1 MQRRRDVWITCGAR
15 SHAIGKTARYDQAGF
30 RSARLDEADL
40 RNARLGGAFLVGAS
54 LRSADLR
61 GAYLRLAKLDGAD
74 LSDANM
80 HDTEGLTQAQLDTA
94 HLSSGTTVPQGLKG
108 TENAKG

>member
-1 MQRRRDVWITCGAR
+1 MTLTC
-15 SHAIGKTARYDQAGF
+15 
-30 RSARLDEADL
+30 ARLTCVVLD
-40 RNARLGGAFLVGAS
+40 FLV
-54 LRSADLR
+54 RSST
-61 GAYLRLAKLDGAD
+61 RLICGMRDWAVLFWPEPHCEVPICAAHIYVRLSKLDGAD